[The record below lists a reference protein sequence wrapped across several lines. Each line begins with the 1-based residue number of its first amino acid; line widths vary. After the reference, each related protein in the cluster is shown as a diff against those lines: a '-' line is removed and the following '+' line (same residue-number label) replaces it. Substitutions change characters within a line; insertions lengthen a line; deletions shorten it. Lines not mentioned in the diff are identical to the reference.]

1 MNILTE
7 VLSSL
12 LDVELLN
19 KTAELTEELRDEATK
34 AGWPTIVVIQL
45 EVQIK
50 DDEFEVYYP
59 SEVSEQVEILEY
71 GTETT
76 PPNPVIR
83 TFMKDLNKRVTL

>member
-1 MNILTE
+1 MNLIAE
-7 VLSSL
+7 VISSL
-12 LDVELLN
+12 LDVQLLN

-45 EVQIK
+45 EIRVK
-50 DDEFEVYYP
+50 DDELEVFYP

-71 GTETT
+71 GTEVT

-83 TFMKDLNKRVTL
+83 NFLKNLKGRVSF